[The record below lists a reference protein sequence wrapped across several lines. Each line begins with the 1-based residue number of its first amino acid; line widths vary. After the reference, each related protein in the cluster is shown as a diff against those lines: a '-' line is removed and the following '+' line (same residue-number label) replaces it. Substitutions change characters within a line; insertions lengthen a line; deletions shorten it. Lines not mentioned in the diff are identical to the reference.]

1 MWIILLNIAL
11 AIILFI
17 GILCQHS
24 LKSMFEQIGK
34 NMADIFQNREKEYE
48 SEKGR
53 NLATKED
60 IEEITEKIE
69 QVKAEISFKNQ
80 WEHDHIQKREERL
93 IHILHLV
100 NKIMM
105 AQNRIIIKSRNA
117 FNVNALFELIDEIDS
132 YAVELSDVG
141 NMLLVD
147 YHQFKDITP
156 ATHLVDIAAKY
167 AAELG
172 CLANNV
178 ANSLQGSAFFKNRAL
193 EKEDQLSTDELT
205 KSLLL
210 NQQAQAYVA
219 NPLQFKEPTD
229 KAVKDYI
236 VWLEQLYGK
245 GMIAQ
250 YNVTEITT
258 DQQ

>member
-1 MWIILLNIAL
+1 
-11 AIILFI
+11 
-17 GILCQHS
+17 
-24 LKSMFEQIGK
+24 
-34 NMADIFQNREKEYE
+34 
-48 SEKGR
+48 
-53 NLATKED
+53 
-60 IEEITEKIE
+60 
-69 QVKAEISFKNQ
+69 
-80 WEHDHIQKREERL
+80 
-93 IHILHLV
+93 
-100 NKIMM
+100 M

-178 ANSLQGSAFFKNRAL
+178 ANTLQGSAFFKNRAL
-193 EKEDQLSTDELT
+193 EKEDQLSTNELT

-210 NQQAQAYVA
+210 NQQAQAFVT